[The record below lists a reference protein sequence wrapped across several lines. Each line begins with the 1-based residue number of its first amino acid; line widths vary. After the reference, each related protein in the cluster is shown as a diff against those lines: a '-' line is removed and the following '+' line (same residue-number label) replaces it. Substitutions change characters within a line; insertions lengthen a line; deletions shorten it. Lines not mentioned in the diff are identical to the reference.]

1 MHIINGSRS
10 RKILFF
16 CGMLIMLIGP
26 KEICAQSVRK
36 DTLSTFDE
44 RMTDIVKYG
53 ARDSSFYSVNE
64 KRAYLYGGAYVETKT
79 TRLTAG
85 MIVIDLEKN
94 EIEASFLLG
103 KDSLPTEL
111 PTLVDEGETLSCHR
125 MRLNT
130 KTNKAFIE
138 DLSLKQDEFYFHMGV
153 AKRFDNDEI
162 HLTSGR
168 LTTCDQEEPH
178 YHFLLSKGVIIPEK
192 RVVAGPMNLWISG
205 LPTPIG
211 LPFAIIPQQK
221 ERTKGLIFPE
231 FIPASAYGFGIQNL
245 GYYIPIN
252 PRLQTTVFANLY
264 SRGSWGIRN
273 EMDYA
278 KRYGYTG
285 RFSMGF
291 QQFNNGFPNYTKN
304 NKLTLAWSHSKAQKS
319 NPFWNF
325 NANVNFISDNTAK
338 NNPDPIN
345 PDYFRNSFNSDINL
359 NRNFLGKPITM
370 GAKLSL
376 RQNSIAKSIA
386 LVSPV
391 FNVNVTRIFPF
402 GKIITHPK
410 SEFGKSLQR
419 LGVSYNMEGQNKAT
433 FGDSLFNP
441 LNTALIGQ
449 SFMNGISQNA
459 AIQTTLGVFK
469 NAIKVTPSI
478 TLGNKINFQQI
489 SKSYD
494 PLLNK
499 TVTDTLSKIGLGNEI
514 NINVNATTV
523 LYSYYRFVGK
533 KKPILR
539 HLMTPSVGY
548 RYVPKLNALISA
560 NVGPNQSLIN
570 YSPFERSIYQ
580 VGNLTGASF
589 LTFGVNNTLELKVKS
604 DKDTVTGYRKIR
616 VLDQFS
622 INGNYD
628 FMRDSMNLSDLSM
641 NLRVSPAK
649 WLNIVSTGLFSLYA
663 WDSLGKTTSDYALS
677 MGQGIGRFLS
687 ASLNST
693 FSITS
698 AKGRKVLEENATA
711 TQAAWNSDFAFYS
724 LHPEQAVYFDIPWK
738 LNVSHVLS
746 VNANTQKS
754 SASAS
759 DWNWVQTIAL
769 QGDVSFTKRW
779 NLGGNINVD
788 VQTQRITNM
797 NLSLNRNLHCWALSF
812 YWTPI
817 GGNKA
822 FLLSIRNTSSIFR
835 DAKLDIRKPPSF
847 F

>member
-1 MHIINGSRS
+1 MQIINDSLS
-10 RKILFF
+10 KKILFF
-16 CGMLIMLIGP
+16 YGMLIISFLP
-26 KEICAQSVRK
+26 NWLCAQKGIK
-36 DTLSTFDE
+36 DTLSKFDD

-53 ARDSSFYSVNE
+53 ARDSSFYLVKE
-64 KRAYLYGGAYVETKT
+64 KRAFLYGGAYVETKT
-79 TRLTAG
+79 SRLSAG

-94 EIEASFLLG
+94 EIEASYIYG
-103 KDSLPTEL
+103 KDSALIEL
-111 PTLVDEGETLSCHR
+111 PTFVDEGETLTCLR

-130 KTNKAFIE
+130 KTNKAIIE
-138 DLSLKQDEFYFHMGV
+138 NLKIKQDEFYFHMGV

-162 HLTSGR
+162 HLINGR

-178 YHFLLSKGVIIPEK
+178 YHFMLSKGVVIPNK

-231 FIPASAYGFGIQNL
+231 FIPTSAYGFGFQNL

-252 PRLQTTVFANLY
+252 QNIQTTVYANVY
-264 SRGSWGIRN
+264 SRGSWGLRN
-273 EMDYA
+273 ELDYA
-278 KRYGYTG
+278 KRYGYSG

-291 QQFNNGFPNYTKN
+291 QQFNNGFPIYTKN
-304 NKLTLAWSHSKAQKS
+304 NKLTISWNHSKAQKS
-319 NPFWNF
+319 NPYWNF

-359 NRNFLGKPITM
+359 TRNFIGKPVNM
-370 GAKLSL
+370 GAKISL

-391 FNVNVTRIFPF
+391 LNVNVTRIFPF
-402 GKIITHPK
+402 GKAILNPK
-410 SEFGKSLQR
+410 TEIGKAVQR
-419 LGVSYNMEGQNKAT
+419 IGVSYNMEGQNKST
-433 FGDSLFNP
+433 FNDSLLNP
-441 LNTALIGQ
+441 LSTDLIGQ
-449 SFMNGISQNA
+449 SFMNGINQNA
-459 AIQTTLGVFK
+459 AIQTTLGIFK
-469 NAIKVTPSI
+469 NAIKLTPSL
-478 TLGNKINFQQI
+478 TLGNKVNFQQVTKNYN
-489 SKSYD
+489 S
-494 PLLNK
+494 LTNT
-499 TVTDTLSKIGLGNEI
+499 TVTDTIQKIGMGSEVNF
-514 NINVNATTV
+514 NINATTI

-533 KKPILR
+533 NKPILR
-539 HLMTPSVGY
+539 HLMTPSIGY
-548 RYVPKLNALISA
+548 RYVPKLNSLVSA
-560 NVGPNQSLIN
+560 NVGPNQSLIS

-580 VGNLTGASF
+580 VGNLTGSSF

-604 DKDTVTGYRKIR
+604 DKDTVTGYKKIR
-616 VLDQFS
+616 ILDQFS
-622 INGNYD
+622 IQGNYD
-628 FMRDSMNLSDLSM
+628 FMKDSMNLSDLSL

-649 WLNIVSTGLFSLYA
+649 WLNVVSSGVFSFYG
-663 WDSLGKTTSDYALS
+663 WDSLGKTSSIHAWKMD
-677 MGQGIGRFLS
+677 QGLGRFLS
-687 ASLNST
+687 TSINST

-698 AKGRKVLEENATA
+698 SKGRKVLEEKSTEA
-711 TQAAWNSDFAFYS
+711 QKAWNSDYAFFA

-738 LNVSHVLS
+738 VNVSHVLS
-746 VNANTQKS
+746 INANLQKNNINP
-754 SASAS
+754 S
-759 DWNWVQTIAL
+759 DLIFVQTLAL

-817 GGNKA
+817 GGNKS

-835 DAKLDIRKPPSF
+835 DAKIDIRKPPAF

>member
-1 MHIINGSRS
+1 
-10 RKILFF
+10 
-16 CGMLIMLIGP
+16 MLIIVILPQG
-26 KEICAQSVRK
+26 ICAQKIPK
-36 DTLSTFDE
+36 DTLSKFDD
-44 RMTDIVKYG
+44 RMTDIVRYG
-53 ARDSSFYSVNE
+53 ARDSSFYLVKE

-79 TRLTAG
+79 SRLTAG
-85 MIVIDLEKN
+85 SIVIDLEKN
-94 EIEASFLLG
+94 EIEASFIYG
-103 KDSLPTEL
+103 KDSAMLEL
-111 PTLVDEGETLSCHR
+111 PTFVDEGETLGCHR

-138 DLSLKQDEFYFHMGV
+138 DLKLKQDEFYFHMGV

-162 HLTSGR
+162 HLTNGR

-178 YHFLLSKGVIIPEK
+178 YHFLLSKGVVVPNK

-231 FIPASAYGFGIQNL
+231 FIPSSAYGFGFQNL

-252 PRLQTTVFANLY
+252 PKLQTTIYANLY
-264 SRGSWGIRN
+264 SRGSWGLRN
-273 EMDYA
+273 ELDYS
-278 KRYGYTG
+278 KRYGYSG

-291 QQFNNGFPNYTKN
+291 QQFNNGFPSYTKN
-304 NKLTLAWSHSKAQKS
+304 NKLTLAWNHSKALKS
-319 NPFWNF
+319 NPYWNF

-359 NRNFLGKPITM
+359 NRNFIGKPINM

-391 FNVNVTRIFPF
+391 LNVNVTRIFPF
-402 GKIITHPK
+402 GKMITNPK
-410 SEFGKSLQR
+410 TEVAKAIQR
-419 LGVSYNMEGQNKAT
+419 LGISYNMEGQNKST
-433 FGDSLFNP
+433 FQDSLLNP
-441 LNTALIGQ
+441 LYLSLIGQ
-449 SFMNGISQNA
+449 QFMNGMSQNA
-459 AIQTTLGVFK
+459 SIQTTLGVFK
-469 NAIKVTPSI
+469 NAIKLTPNL
-478 TLGNKINFQQI
+478 TLGNKINFQQVI
-489 SKSYD
+489 KSYD
-494 PLLNK
+494 PLSNK
-499 TVTDTLSKIGLGNEI
+499 TITDTVQKTGLGNEVNF
-514 NINVNATTV
+514 NINATTV
-523 LYSYYRFVGK
+523 FYSYYRFVGK
-533 KKPILR
+533 RKPTLR
-539 HLMTPSVGY
+539 HVMTPSMGY
-548 RYVPKLNALISA
+548 RYVPKLNGLITA
-560 NVGPNQSLIN
+560 NVGPNQSTIS

-580 VGNLTGASF
+580 VGNVSGSSY
-589 LTFGVNNTLELKVKS
+589 LTFGINNTLELKVKS
-604 DKDTVTGYRKIR
+604 DKDTVTGYKKIR
-616 VLDQFS
+616 ILDQFS
-622 INGNYD
+622 IQGNYD
-628 FMRDSMNLSDLSM
+628 FMKDSMNLSDLSI

-649 WLNIVSTGLFSLYA
+649 WLNIVSTATYSVYS
-663 WDSLGKTTSDYALS
+663 WDTTGKTKSAFAWNS
-677 MGQGIGRFLS
+677 GQGIGRFLTTGI
-687 ASLNST
+687 NST

-698 AKGRKVLEENATA
+698 AKGRKVLEEKASNA
-711 TQAAWNSDFAFYS
+711 QSAWNSDYAYFS

-738 LNVSHVLS
+738 INFSHVFS
-746 VNANTQKS
+746 VNANTQKTTNNP
-754 SASAS
+754 S
-759 DWNWVQTIAL
+759 DWILLQTLAI

-779 NLGGNINVD
+779 NLGGNVNVD

-817 GGNKA
+817 GGNKS

-835 DAKLDIRKPPSF
+835 DAKIDIRKPPSF